1 MHYVRKWVCGWERQ
15 WNFAISSNT
24 FASSACFKIIENRV
38 LWVCVCVWLHSFLL
52 VWELFWSQNWC
63 SLLIFINLQRQALNL
78 CPFSRNKKR
87 FVQSVKPLVLQLTLF
102 LMINSTIEK
111 KAVWWMRMVFCTD
124 KKVLSRAFTEAD
136 NFTTHRL
143 LELFYGL
150 TKWVCKGRKKMHNV
164 VYPRMNWWQ

>member
-38 LWVCVCVWLHSFLL
+38 LWVCVWWHSVLL
-52 VWELFWSQNWC
+52 VWELFWSQNWR
-63 SLLIFINLQRQALNL
+63 SFLIFINLQRQALNL

-102 LMINSTIEK
+102 LMINSTIGK
-111 KAVWWMRMVFCTD
+111 KSCVMNANGILHRQKGTVKSIYRGRQLHYTSVIRTFLWIN
-124 KKVLSRAFTEAD
+124 KV
-136 NFTTHRL
+136 
-143 LELFYGL
+143 GL
-150 TKWVCKGRKKMHNV
+150 
-164 VYPRMNWWQ
+164 